1 MKLKSWF
8 RLTSIILAASL
19 WLMIGFGVQAQ
30 TSCDSVAGNLLTNCG
45 FEEGFRTVAGTNPR
59 SVATG
64 WQPWNAE
71 RTAEMPSFQNTQP
84 TYFASS
90 SANAQGAVPRIREGG
105 ADSQV
110 YFSFFET
117 HDAGIY
123 QQVSGITPGTELRF
137 SIYGYV
143 FSSSLDDLNVS
154 ENPGGVAFRV
164 GIDPTGGTDALASS
178 VIYSDAAIFYDSFRQ
193 YSIIA
198 TAESDTVTVFV
209 RTTVSEPVQFTY
221 VYLDDAVLEV
231 TPDSPPVETDEPTQE
246 PTAEPTDVPTAV
258 PTTAVPTTVVPTQ
271 DTSGEDA
278 SPTPEGEEPTDEPT
292 EAEEPTEDPVVP
304 TATPIA
310 ADTATPDDDEEETTT
325 PVPPISDT
333 FPGRIIHTVQRG
345 DTVGALATRYGSTIE
360 AIQAANDLD
369 DTYLIYRGQGLII
382 PVRIVP
388 ATSTPQSTPI
398 VIVVTATP
406 STSTGGGTT
415 PGGNV
420 YIVQRGDNLLN
431 IARRFNTTVGTLA
444 QLNGIANPNQI
455 FAGQQ
460 LRLPGSGGTGGPNPT
475 AIPTLPPVATTAPT
489 QVQPQPT
496 SGIIPTSV
504 PPAPRTHVV
513 LPGDNLYRI
522 AIRYG
527 VSLAELGAVN
537 NITNFNLIFTGQV
550 LQIP

>member
-1 MKLKSWF
+1 MKLKLGF
-8 RLTSIILAASL
+8 RLTSILLAVSL
-19 WLMIGFGVQAQ
+19 WLVVGLGVQAQ
-30 TSCDSVAGNLLTNCG
+30 TNCDSVAGNLLTNCG

-71 RTAEMPSFQNTQP
+71 RTADMPTFQNTQP

-90 SANAQGAVPRIREGG
+90 SANAQGAIPRIREGG

-143 FSSSLDDLNVS
+143 YSSSLDDLNVS
-154 ENPGGVAFRV
+154 ENPGGVTLRV
-164 GIDPTGGTDALASS
+164 GIDPTGGTDPLASS
-178 VIYSDAAIFYDSFRQ
+178 VVYSDAAIFYDSFRQ
-193 YSIIA
+193 YSIIE

-231 TPDSPPVETDEPTQE
+231 TPESEQPGETDEPTQV
-246 PTAEPTDVPTAV
+246 PTAIPTTAIPPTAV
-258 PTTAVPTTVVPTQ
+258 PTQVPTE
-271 DTSGEDA
+271 DTSGQPTEEP
-278 SPTPEGEEPTDEPT
+278 SPTQEGQDS
-292 EAEEPTEDPVVP
+292 TEDPVVP
-304 TATPIA
+304 TATPISGN
-310 ADTATPDDDEEETTT
+310 TATPRPSTTT

-345 DTVGALATRYGSTIE
+345 DTVGNLATLYGSTLE
-360 AIQAANDLD
+360 AIKDANGLD

-388 ATSTPQSTPI
+388 APSTP
-398 VIVVTATP
+398 VVVVVTATP
-406 STSTGGGTT
+406 GTTTGGGST
-415 PGGNV
+415 PGGNI
-420 YIVQRGDNLLN
+420 YIIQRGDNLLN
-431 IARRFNTTVGTLA
+431 IARRFNTTIETLA

-460 LRLPGSGGTGGPNPT
+460 LRLPSGSGTGGTDGTAVPT
-475 AIPTLPPVATTAPT
+475 SPPVATNVPT
-489 QVQPQPT
+489 HVQPQPT
-496 SGIIPTSV
+496 SGIIPTAV

-522 AIRYG
+522 AIRYN
-527 VSLAELGAVN
+527 VSLAALGAAN